1 MCSLLSRAST
11 EIDLLHSIGAVDPNT
26 VVKVIKE
33 VTEEDKRRQA
43 LMDARPPLD
52 EILNLH
58 DFEVSPLLIRNAK
71 CLISYYQAVAKAVL
85 PAKAWAYYSS
95 ASDDEITIRE
105 NRAAFQRYVNLRS
118 ILRLSWLKA
127 VQSLV
132 PSKNPPRCY
141 IRRLVNNHSWMQV
154 FSSSIHRTYISSL
167 SDHLVIYPHYLSPL
181 RLLVNLVIRMVS
193 SISQGQ
199 PQNMALSKWCA
210 SHRYP

>member
-1 MCSLLSRAST
+1 MGLVTFLTTVLTSEAYEPIHPPDAIQNNLPIEKQRVVFFLEYPMTLILA
-11 EIDLLHSIGAVDPNT
+11 LHSIGAIDPNT

-58 DFEVSPLLIRNAK
+58 DFEVSSLLVLNTISK
-71 CLISYYQAVAKAVL
+71 WLISSNQAVAKAVL

-118 ILRLSWLKA
+118 ILRLSWL
-127 VQSLV
+127 
-132 PSKNPPRCY
+132 
-141 IRRLVNNHSWMQV
+141 
-154 FSSSIHRTYISSL
+154 
-167 SDHLVIYPHYLSPL
+167 
-181 RLLVNLVIRMVS
+181 
-193 SISQGQ
+193 G
-199 PQNMALSKWCA
+199 
-210 SHRYP
+210 